1 MNFRLKPIT
10 ITNSPRKGIEI
21 NKIFRKN
28 EIEKEKEKSF
38 ILPSLSNKRKINDHN
53 RLLKED
59 NSSLKMPIINNSKY
73 KKNNNIYYKLRKIQD
88 EDSKLISDK
97 NHFYLN
103 FSLDLPKKM
112 NIGIRER
119 NISEIIYSNSTKKKD
134 SYNQNLNSNSGKKDE
149 YKINNIN
156 NHIIYKNINNN
167 IKNNINDNIKNN
179 IINNNINSNIINN
192 KISNNINNNLNNNN
206 EKSKFR
212 IIWENALIKRQN
224 DEKINLLEKF
234 KKKEKQEQLEVEKKT
249 ELEKVIMERKKP
261 IENLPPIICQED
273 RLKRQKVKSITKRRE
288 EKIMSLV
295 EESKMKIIQ
304 EKELELKEKNLDNKS
319 KHENILNILNKLV
332 KQYLEIYKTD
342 NLKEILELINE
353 IGKVFQK
360 DIDYDIEFSKDN
372 VMTIQEAVKDENI
385 SIKFL
390 GIMGEDL
397 LIHCGV
403 NSIIEKNSKNDDFMD
418 GVFKIFL
425 SDYLKLKKFEIKI
438 NSNEVKSNILKN
450 PKELF
455 EFIDTFKEKIMNEYD
470 IPSSKIYIISYRID
484 LCEFTLIFLDKD
496 ISNVVNWKKYKIL
509 FNVDINK
516 KPLLESIKLFLNF
529 FENQFNKEPNSWK
542 NESLKRGG
550 ENYYPPSGWMGIS
563 LKVVNLFDNGDNTW
577 LGSEGKNGE
586 WAVAYHG
593 IGKGNEVEKL
603 KNIILNN
610 LKAGPHQRYK
620 NSENSRD
627 KEKNPIDKGVYL
639 GKNIKVAKKYANLI
653 KLGKQKKFY
662 RLVVMCRVNP
672 EKIRQPIEEPLYW
685 IVDDNYDCVR
695 PYRIL
700 LKECKKKPYT
710 IIM

>member
-1 MNFRLKPIT
+1 
-10 ITNSPRKGIEI
+10 
-21 NKIFRKN
+21 
-28 EIEKEKEKSF
+28 
-38 ILPSLSNKRKINDHN
+38 
-53 RLLKED
+53 
-59 NSSLKMPIINNSKY
+59 
-73 KKNNNIYYKLRKIQD
+73 
-88 EDSKLISDK
+88 
-97 NHFYLN
+97 
-103 FSLDLPKKM
+103 
-112 NIGIRER
+112 
-119 NISEIIYSNSTKKKD
+119 
-134 SYNQNLNSNSGKKDE
+134 
-149 YKINNIN
+149 
-156 NHIIYKNINNN
+156 
-167 IKNNINDNIKNN
+167 
-179 IINNNINSNIINN
+179 
-192 KISNNINNNLNNNN
+192 
-206 EKSKFR
+206 
-212 IIWENALIKRQN
+212 
-224 DEKINLLEKF
+224 
-234 KKKEKQEQLEVEKKT
+234 
-249 ELEKVIMERKKP
+249 
-261 IENLPPIICQED
+261 
-273 RLKRQKVKSITKRRE
+273 
-288 EKIMSLV
+288 
-295 EESKMKIIQ
+295 
-304 EKELELKEKNLDNKS
+304 
-319 KHENILNILNKLV
+319 
-332 KQYLEIYKTD
+332 
-342 NLKEILELINE
+342 
-353 IGKVFQK
+353 
-360 DIDYDIEFSKDN
+360 
-372 VMTIQEAVKDENI
+372 
-385 SIKFL
+385 
-390 GIMGEDL
+390 
-397 LIHCGV
+397 
-403 NSIIEKNSKNDDFMD
+403 MD